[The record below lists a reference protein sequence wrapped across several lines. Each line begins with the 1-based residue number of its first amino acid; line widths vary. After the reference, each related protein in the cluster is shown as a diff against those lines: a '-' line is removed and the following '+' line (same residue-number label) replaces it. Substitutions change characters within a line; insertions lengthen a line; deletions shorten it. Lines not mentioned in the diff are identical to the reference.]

1 LVGRQRTTAFI
12 EGTVDASG
20 VDLPVAAAWLLVQG
34 EEGVDLGDRE
44 AITANRPIDAAWVGA
59 QLDLLAGRGLVTETQ
74 LTASGHATAE
84 RLLDANRRRLTAL
97 VADWSYDDDPRVNDA
112 ITRLAEEL
120 AREPVGT

>member
-1 LVGRQRTTAFI
+1 MPP
-12 EGTVDASG
+12 ASTW
-20 VDLPVAAAWLLVQG
+20 PVAAAWLLVQG
-34 EEGVDLGDRE
+34 EEGVDLADRE

-97 VADWSYDDDPRVNDA
+97 VAYWSYDDDPRVNDA